1 MDMYAV
7 EDQRFRKRKS
17 DEDYKHYVGSK
28 KKKIWNYFDQRYEVP

>member
-17 DEDYKHYVGSK
+17 DKDYKHYVGSK
-28 KKKIWNYFDQRYEVP
+28 KKKYEIILIKGMK